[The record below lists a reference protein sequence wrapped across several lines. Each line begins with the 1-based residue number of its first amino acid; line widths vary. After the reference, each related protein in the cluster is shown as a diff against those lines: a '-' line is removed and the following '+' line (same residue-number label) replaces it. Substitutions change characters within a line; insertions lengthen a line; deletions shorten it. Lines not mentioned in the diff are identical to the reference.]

1 MEIRDAI
8 SRVITGQDLS
18 GPEMQSVMRAIMQ
31 GEATPAQIGGFLV
44 GLRMKGETVTEIT
57 AAATVMRELATRV
70 DYSHPHLVDI
80 VGTGGDASLT
90 FNISTTAALVAAAAG
105 CKVAK
110 HHNRAASS
118 RSGSADVL
126 EKAGVRLGLA
136 PDQVV
141 ECVNKIGIGFMFAPA
156 HHQATRHVM
165 GPRRELGTRTI
176 FNMLG
181 PLTNPART
189 PNALIGVY
197 TNDVLTPVAEVM
209 KSLGAN
215 HVCVVHSE
223 DGMDEISISAATNVA
238 ELKDGKISIYQI
250 TPGQFGIDRGD
261 RSSLVVNNVD
271 ESLQL
276 MQQVLNNLPGPARN
290 IVLFN
295 AGAAIYVA
303 GLAADLKAGIAQAG
317 KVLADGSAK
326 RILADLIQF
335 TSQFTT

>member
-8 SRVITGQDLS
+8 SRVINGQDLS
-18 GPEMQSVMRAIMQ
+18 GPEMQSVVRAIMQ
-31 GEATPAQIGGFLV
+31 GDATPAQIGGFLV

-57 AAATVMRELATRV
+57 AAATVMRELAIRV

-80 VGTGGDASLT
+80 VGTGGDASHT

-136 PDQVV
+136 PEQVV
-141 ECVNKIGIGFMFAPA
+141 ECVNRIGIGFMFAPA

-176 FNMLG
+176 FNLLG
-181 PLTNPART
+181 PLTNPARA

-197 TNDVLTPVAEVM
+197 TNDVLAPVAEVM
-209 KSLGAN
+209 KNLGAI

-223 DGMDEISISAATNVA
+223 DGLDEISISAATNVA
-238 ELKDGKISIYQI
+238 ELKDGKITTYRI
-250 TPGQFGIDRGD
+250 TPNQFGIDRGD
-261 RSSLVVNNVD
+261 RSALVVNNVD

-276 MQQVLNNLPGPARN
+276 MQQVLDNQPGPARN

-303 GLAADLKAGIAQAG
+303 GLAADLKAGIGQAG
-317 KVLADGSAK
+317 KVIADGSAR
-326 RILADLIQF
+326 RILADLVHLS
-335 TSQFTT
+335 SQFPA